1 MKIDWKT
8 LVGEPQLCEGGRLFS
23 IIFCCDP
30 RRRPCNLLEK
40 ALSLLGITKE
50 RFIEVMEK
58 HKVSIK
64 ERDGSCYGNLAFA
77 PSIEKASEDRDFALR
92 ELGWSLTQF
101 FKYKFEILRDL
112 IPQEKLEYAFSTRLL
127 RQYAV
132 EILDLETKKVYKALA
147 LGSIEEG
154 MLAIT
159 EVFNE
164 RHLKDHDLEE
174 AIDQTAYVG
183 VRIPKSIIDQLDEM
197 VMRGIIQSRSDGI
210 RRALLLY
217 LEALKTK

>member
-1 MKIDWKT
+1 MCIRD
-8 LVGEPQLCEGGRLFS
+8 S
-23 IIFCCDP
+23 
-30 RRRPCNLLEK
+30 
-40 ALSLLGITKE
+40 
-50 RFIEVMEK
+50 FIEVMEK
-58 HKVSIK
+58 HKIPVK

-77 PSIEKASEDRDFALR
+77 PSIEKTSEDRDFALR

-127 RQYAV
+127 KQYAV